1 MYQKREVPM
10 KIPNFKLKS
19 GHLMPVHG
27 LGTWQ
32 LTGKDCEKSV
42 QWALE
47 MGYQHI
53 DTSDDY
59 GNEKRIGKALKGFDR
74 SQVFITSKV
83 DDSKMHRDDVIQ
95 ACRDSLNR
103 LDIDYL
109 DLYLIHR
116 PNPVVPI
123 EETMKG
129 MAELVERGWV
139 RSIGISN
146 FGIKGTQEVVEA
158 SQAPVCVNQ
167 IKIHP
172 YHYPA
177 EAVDWFKENG
187 IKVTAY
193 SPLDTGEITD
203 DDLLTE
209 IGKKYGK
216 SAAQVSLRWLLQN
229 DLIVIPKS
237 TSKEHLEEDIDVFDW
252 KLSEKDHQKIAEI
265 SSKVLRG

>member
-1 MYQKREVPM
+1 ME
-10 KIPNFKLKS
+10 IPSFELKS

-42 QWALE
+42 QMALE

-74 SQVFITSKV
+74 SKVFITSKV
-83 DDSKMHRDDVIQ
+83 DDSKLHQDDVVR
-95 ACRDSLNR
+95 ACQDSLNR
-103 LDIDYL
+103 LGTDYL

-116 PNPVVPI
+116 PNPAVPI

-129 MAELVERGWV
+129 MSELVQREWV

-146 FGIKGTQEVVEA
+146 FGIKGTQEAVEA
-158 SQAPVCVNQ
+158 SQVPVCVSQ

-203 DDLLTE
+203 DDFLTE
-209 IGKKYGK
+209 IGNKYGK
-216 SAAQVSLRWLLQN
+216 TAAQVSLRWLLQN

-237 TSKEHLEEDIDVFDW
+237 TSKEHLEEDLDVFDW
-252 KLSEKDHQKIAEI
+252 ELSEEDHQRIAE
-265 SSKVLRG
+265 SSSRVLRG